1 MSSTITVDFLEKCSK
16 EDLDKLPVGYQ
27 NMITYQ
33 PAVMF
38 LAKSQY
44 RNTDQLVCHPPMK
57 PISRLFLEE
66 DF

>member
-1 MSSTITVDFLEKCSK
+1 MSSQTTVEFLETCSK

-38 LAKSQY
+38 LAKSHY

-57 PISRLFLEE
+57 PISHLFLEK
-66 DF
+66 DS